1 MNECKNVC
9 KNVIKYLKYVSLFC
23 TFVINDFELF
33 EKVINEI
40 VKIN

>member
-1 MNECKNVC
+1 MNKKYIC

-23 TFVINDFELF
+23 TFVINYFKLV
-33 EKVINEI
+33 EKLINEM